1 MYFDQTLKGLHTA
14 NTLSRNEK
22 CIPQKWN
29 ALMLNHCIYYVCLF
43 LTLIL
48 SVYILIP
55 SFIFPSDSHQLSSRS
70 L

>member
-29 ALMLNHCIYYVCLF
+29 ACYRVNVFSMYVC
-43 LTLIL
+43 
-48 SVYILIP
+48 
-55 SFIFPSDSHQLSSRS
+55 S
-70 L
+70 LL

>member
-1 MYFDQTLKGLHTA
+1 MA

-43 LTLIL
+43 LTAMKNVSKCMTMFYFHTFWTIRAFHFSYQRL
-48 SVYILIP
+48 
-55 SFIFPSDSHQLSSRS
+55 R
-70 L
+70 